1 MKTEMAL
8 TKIRGFF
15 KLNRRLPSYQELADL
30 VGFASKKAS
39 YELAKKL
46 IEAGYLEKDSKGR
59 LVPKKL
65 FAPLPNFGL
74 IKAGFPIPAENDL
87 VNTMSFDEFLVDKPE
102 ASFILKVS
110 GDSMIEAGIQP
121 GDLVVLEKGRS
132 AKDGDIVVACVD
144 NEWTLKYYM
153 KDQGKVCLV
162 PANKN
167 YPKIFPKESLTI
179 GGIVVSVVR
188 KYN

>member
-1 MKTEMAL
+1 MTIEKAL
-8 TKIRGFF
+8 KKVRIFF
-15 KLNRRLPSYQELADL
+15 RENRRLPSYQELANL
-30 VGFASKKAS
+30 VGYASKKAS

-46 IEAGYLEKDSKGR
+46 IDAGYLEKDSKGK
-59 LVPKKL
+59 LIPKRL
-65 FAPLPNFGL
+65 FAPIPNYGL
-74 IKAGFPIPAENDL
+74 IKAGFPTPAEGDL
-87 VNTMSFDEFLVDKPE
+87 INTMSFDEFLVDKPE

-110 GDSMIEAGIQP
+110 GDSMIDAGINP
-121 GDLVVLEKGRS
+121 GDMLVIEKGKNV
-132 AKDGDIVVACVD
+132 KDGDIVVACVD

-153 KDQGKVCLV
+153 KEQGKAVLV

-167 YPKIFPKESLTI
+167 YEKIYPKESLTI

>member
-1 MKTEMAL
+1 MTVDNAL
-8 TKIRGFF
+8 SQIRIFF
-15 KLNRRLPSYQELADL
+15 RENRRLPSYQELADL

-46 IEAGYLEKDSKGR
+46 INAGYLEKDAKGK

-65 FAPLPNFGL
+65 FAPIPNFGFV
-74 IKAGFPIPAENDL
+74 KAGFPTPAEGDL
-87 VNTMSFDEFLVDKPE
+87 IDTMSFDEFLVNKPE

-121 GDLVVLEKGRS
+121 GDLVVFEKGKQ

-153 KDQGKVCLV
+153 KEKSRVCLV

-167 YPKIFPKESLTI
+167 YKKIYPKESLSI
-179 GGIVVSVVR
+179 GGVVVSVVR